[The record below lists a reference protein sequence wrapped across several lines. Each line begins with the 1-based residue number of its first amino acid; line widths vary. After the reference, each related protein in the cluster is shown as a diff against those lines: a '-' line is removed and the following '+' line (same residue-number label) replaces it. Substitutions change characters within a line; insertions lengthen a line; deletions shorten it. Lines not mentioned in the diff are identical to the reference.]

1 MKGLKEIQVTFVKTS
16 YYYHTSHQHVS
27 IKCAPILKIQKKNC
41 ITFKKR
47 DKGNIILYSYSWNF
61 IKKETPQSVF
71 LWILRNLYENLFY
84 KKNLNNCFELLQKDP
99 YQEFISYTLHD
110 LNNHFILQIS

>member
-1 MKGLKEIQVTFVKTS
+1 MRKQQHNSLSKIIRDLTICFLLNNPFITASLVKGLKEIQVTFVKTS

-47 DKGNIILYSYSWNF
+47 DKGNIILYSY
-61 IKKETPQSVF
+61 
-71 LWILRNLYENLFY
+71 
-84 KKNLNNCFELLQKDP
+84 
-99 YQEFISYTLHD
+99 
-110 LNNHFILQIS
+110 